1 MVDNSILGTV
11 TAYFQL
17 IEKPSDQKKFLDGR
31 KKQQKKESDIIKKSN
46 VQTSRFVGTVWAN
59 TYRNIS
65 VASTKALSVAKS
77 LVSLA
82 NIPLLSLG
90 AKALG
95 GAGLVTTA
103 IGFRNIAINKRQQ
116 IRDASKPSFQTAKEI
131 RDLATGIGGS
141 TGVTGALS
149 LYGQSQGISSD
160 TLQSAINRFSILRSQ
175 DTVAGR
181 YLSSNFKSGDTSL
194 DFLNF
199 LNSIANSGRSLDEQK
214 NIIGQVFGRGNIS
227 NLEELRAGL
236 ADNTLIPKIQE
247 ILNSGGGINALG
259 TAITTNAIQQDR
271 INQASAKIQAQEQ
284 VSIAKRAEDVAKSF
298 IALEEKRL
306 KKLNEAIDVF
316 DGLDTVAKTLTSTF
330 NKLDSA
336 LLEIFRLVEGYNK
349 TTGIQKF
356 SFLLDNSLGFI
367 LGNPLFNPFANNKE
381 ITGTYIEYL
390 KNRNKLSEN
399 N

>member
-1 MVDNSILGTV
+1 MVDNSTLGTV

-17 IEKPSDQKKFLDGR
+17 IEKPSDQKKFLDER

-46 VQTSRFVGTVWAN
+46 VQTSRFVGTVWTN

-65 VASTKALSVAKS
+65 LASTKALSVAKS
-77 LVSLA
+77 LVSLS
-82 NIPLLSLG
+82 NIPLLNLG
-90 AKALG
+90 ASALG
-95 GAGLVTTA
+95 GAGLVATG
-103 IGFRNIAINKRQQ
+103 IGFRKYAVDKREQ
-116 IRDASKPSFQTAKEI
+116 IRDETKTSLTTAKEI

-149 LYGQSQGISSD
+149 LYAQSQGISSD
-160 TLQSAINRFSILRSQ
+160 TLQNAINRFSVLRSQ
-175 DTVAGR
+175 DTTAGR

-236 ADNTLIPKIQE
+236 EDKTLIPKLQE
-247 ILNSGGGINALG
+247 ILNAGGGINSLG

-284 VSIAKRAEDVAKSF
+284 LSIARRAKDVANSF

-316 DGLDTVAKTLTSTF
+316 DGLDTVAKTLTATF

-336 LLEIFRLVEGYNK
+336 LIEIFKIIEFLFPKNAEPKELTVVEKIG
-349 TTGIQKF
+349 
-356 SFLLDNSLGFI
+356 DSLGKSYSMTPFI
-367 LGNPLFNPFANNKE
+367 PTIPRKR
-381 ITGTYIEYL
+381 IRY
-390 KNRNKLSEN
+390 RLSEN

>member
-1 MVDNSILGTV
+1 MVDNSTLGTV

-17 IEKPSDQKKFLDGR
+17 IEKPSDQKKFLDER
-31 KKQQKKESDIIKKSN
+31 KKQQKKESDIVKKSN
-46 VQTSRFVGTVWAN
+46 VQTSRFVGTVWKN

-65 VASTKALSVAKS
+65 LASSKALSVAKS

-90 AKALG
+90 ASALG
-95 GAGLVTTA
+95 GAGLVATG

-116 IRDASKPSFQTAKEI
+116 IRDASKPTFQTAKEI

-149 LYGQSQGISSD
+149 LYAQSQGISSD
-160 TLQSAINRFSILRSQ
+160 TLQSAINRFSVLRSQ

-181 YLSSNFKSGDTSL
+181 YLSSNFKSEDTSL

-199 LNSIANSGRSLDEQK
+199 LNSVANSGKSLDEQK
-214 NIIGQVFGRGNIS
+214 NIIGQVLGRGNIS

-236 ADNTLIPKIQE
+236 ADNTLIPKLQE
-247 ILNSGGGINALG
+247 ILNAGGGINSLG
-259 TAITTNAIQQDR
+259 AAITTNAIQQDK
-271 INQASAKIQAQEQ
+271 INQASAKIQAKEQ
-284 VSIAKRAEDVAKSF
+284 IAIARRAEDVAKSF

-316 DGLDTVAKTLTSTF
+316 DGLDTVAKTLTATF

-336 LLEIFRLVEGYNK
+336 LIEIFKIIEFLYPKNEGSKKLTGVEKLGE
-349 TTGIQKF
+349 
-356 SFLLDNSLGFI
+356 SLGKAYTATPFI
-367 LGNPLFNPFANNKE
+367 PNLP
-381 ITGTYIEYL
+381 
-390 KNRNKLSEN
+390 RLSEN

>member
-1 MVDNSILGTV
+1 MVDNSTLGTV

-17 IEKPSDQKKFLDGR
+17 IEKPSDQKKFLDER
-31 KKQQKKESDIIKKSN
+31 KKQQKKESDIVKKSN
-46 VQTSRFVGTVWAN
+46 VQTSRFVGTVWKN

-65 VASTKALSVAKS
+65 LASSKALSVAKS

-90 AKALG
+90 ASALG
-95 GAGLVTTA
+95 GAGLVATG

-116 IRDASKPSFQTAKEI
+116 IRDASKPTFQTAKEI

-149 LYGQSQGISSD
+149 LYAQSQGISSD
-160 TLQSAINRFSILRSQ
+160 TLQSAINRFSVLRSQ

-181 YLSSNFKSGDTSL
+181 YLSSNFKSEDTSL

-199 LNSIANSGRSLDEQK
+199 LNSVANSGKSLDEQK
-214 NIIGQVFGRGNIS
+214 NIIGQVLGRGNIS

-236 ADNTLIPKIQE
+236 ADNTLIPKLQE
-247 ILNSGGGINALG
+247 ILNAGGGINSLG
-259 TAITTNAIQQDR
+259 AAITTNAIQQDK
-271 INQASAKIQAQEQ
+271 INQASAKIQAKEQ
-284 VSIAKRAEDVAKSF
+284 IAIARRAEDVAKSF

-316 DGLDTVAKTLTSTF
+316 DGLDTVAKTLTATF

-336 LLEIFRLVEGYNK
+336 LIEIFKIIEFFYPKNEGSKKLTGVEKLGE
-349 TTGIQKF
+349 
-356 SFLLDNSLGFI
+356 SLGKAYTATPFI
-367 LGNPLFNPFANNKE
+367 PNLP
-381 ITGTYIEYL
+381 
-390 KNRNKLSEN
+390 RLSEN

>member
-1 MVDNSILGTV
+1 MVDNSTLGTV

-17 IEKPSDQKKFLDGR
+17 IEKPSDQKKFLDER
-31 KKQQKKESDIIKKSN
+31 KKQQKKESDIVKKSN
-46 VQTSRFVGTVWAN
+46 VQTSRFVGTVWTN

-65 VASTKALSVAKS
+65 LASTKALSVAKS

-90 AKALG
+90 ASALG
-95 GAGLVTTA
+95 GAGLVATG

-116 IRDASKPSFQTAKEI
+116 IRDASKPTFQTAKEI

-149 LYGQSQGISSD
+149 LYAQSQGISSD
-160 TLQSAINRFSILRSQ
+160 TLQSAINRFSVLRSQ

-181 YLSSNFKSGDTSL
+181 YLSSNFKSGDTSF

-199 LNSIANSGRSLDEQK
+199 LNSVANSGKSLDEQK
-214 NIIGQVFGRGNIS
+214 NIIGQVLGRGNIS

-236 ADNTLIPKIQE
+236 ADNTLIPKLQE
-247 ILNSGGGINALG
+247 ILNAGGGINSLG
-259 TAITTNAIQQDR
+259 GAITTNAIQQDK

-284 VSIAKRAEDVAKSF
+284 IAIARRAEDVAKSF

-306 KKLNEAIDVF
+306 KKLNESIDVF
-316 DGLDTVAKTLTSTF
+316 DGLDTVAKTLTGTF

-336 LLEIFRLVEGYNK
+336 LLQIIDLFAPQGK
-349 TTGIQKF
+349 G
-356 SFLLDNSLGFI
+356 LGTRDKI
-367 LGNPLFNPFANNKE
+367 KN
-381 ITGTYIEYL
+381 TYIDAFNYTFL
-390 KNRNKLSEN
+390 PWKYPVKYRDVDFNIIFKDLINRLSEN

>member
-1 MVDNSILGTV
+1 MVDNSTLGTV

-17 IEKPSDQKKFLDGR
+17 IEKPSDQKKFLDER

-77 LVSLA
+77 LVSLS

-90 AKALG
+90 AGALG
-95 GAGLVTTA
+95 GAGLVATGL
-103 IGFRNIAINKRQQ
+103 GFRKYAIDKRQQ
-116 IRDASKPSFQTAKEI
+116 IRDETKTSLSTAKEI

-141 TGVTGALS
+141 AGVTGALS

-160 TLQSAINRFSILRSQ
+160 TLQSAINRFSVLRSQ

-247 ILNSGGGINALG
+247 ILNAGGGINALG
-259 TAITTNAIQQDR
+259 GAITTNANLQD
-271 INQASAKIQAQEQ
+271 ILNQTTAKIDAQQ
-284 VSIAKRAEDVAKSF
+284 QLIIAKKSEKVVEGL
-298 IALEEKRL
+298 IKVEEKRL
-306 KKLNEAIDVF
+306 KKLNEAIDAFEGLNNVASTLTTTF
-316 DGLDTVAKTLTSTF
+316 NNLDTSITKDIVK
-330 NKLDSA
+330 
-336 LLEIFRLVEGYNK
+336 IFDVFTNPDRKVDYNK
-349 TTGIQKF
+349 IGLVF
-356 SFLLDNSLGFI
+356 GLGFQDFLNTTFTI
-367 LGNPLFNPFANNKE
+367 KD
-381 ITGTYIEYL
+381 
-390 KNRNKLSEN
+390 KNRLSEN

>member
-1 MVDNSILGTV
+1 MVDSTLGTV

-17 IEKPSDQKKFLDGR
+17 IEKPSDQKKFLDER

-82 NIPLLSLG
+82 NIPLLNLG
-90 AKALG
+90 ASALG
-95 GAGLVTTA
+95 GAGLVATG
-103 IGFRNIAINKRQQ
+103 IGFRQIAINKRQQ

-131 RDLATGIGGS
+131 RDLAIGIGGS
-141 TGVTGALS
+141 TGVTGGLS
-149 LYGQSQGISSD
+149 LYAQAQGISSD
-160 TLQSAINRFSILRSQ
+160 TLQSAINRFSVLRSQ

-181 YLSSNFKSGDTSL
+181 YLSSNFKTGDTSL

-199 LNSIANSGRSLDEQK
+199 LNSIANSDRSLDEQK

-236 ADNTLIPKIQE
+236 ADNTLIPKLQE
-247 ILNSGGGINALG
+247 ILNAGGGIDSLG
-259 TAITTNAIQQDR
+259 RAITTNAIQQDK
-271 INQASAKIQAQEQ
+271 INQANAKIQAQEQ
-284 VSIAKRAEDVAKSF
+284 VSIARRAKDVANSF

-336 LLEIFRLVEGYNK
+336 LIEIFRIVEFLFPKEPRKK
-349 TTGIQKF
+349 TKTREEAMKEKPKTI
-356 SFLLDNSLGFI
+356 
-367 LGNPLFNPFANNKE
+367 KE
-381 ITGTYIEYL
+381 IMMEET
-390 KNRNKLSEN
+390 RLSEN